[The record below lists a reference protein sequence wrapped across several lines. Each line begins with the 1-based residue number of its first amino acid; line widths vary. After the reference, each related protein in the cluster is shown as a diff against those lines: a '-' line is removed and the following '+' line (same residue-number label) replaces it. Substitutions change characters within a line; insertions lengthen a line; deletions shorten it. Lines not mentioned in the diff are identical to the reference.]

1 MRITWQNLDTAE
13 YTPAPG
19 IEYEIAPG
27 VVRTLRRPAYDVMRA
42 FMAELNRELPKG
54 EDGEPAIGES
64 DHEDVR
70 RMNCMEIAT
79 EGDPIPEGFAGVD
92 LTIATRAVGDFFT
105 FRIPRPAKPPK
116 S

>member
-1 MRITWQNLDTAE
+1 MRITWQNLETAE

-42 FMAELNRELPKG
+42 FMAEINRPMPEG
-54 EDGEPAIGES
+54 SNDA
-64 DHEDVR
+64 DHEDER
-70 RMNCMEIAT
+70 RMRCMEIAT
-79 EGDPIPEGFAGVD
+79 EGDPVPDGFAGVD

>member
-27 VVRTLRRPAYDVMRA
+27 VVRTLRRPAYDTMRA
-42 FMAELNRELPKG
+42 FMAELNREMPEG
-54 EDGEPAIGES
+54 ASEA
-64 DHEDVR
+64 DHEDER
-70 RMNCMEIAT
+70 RMRCMEIAT